1 MQAGVGIVQREQ
13 SIRLHEHR
21 QRLGQPD
28 PCHQPAE
35 PVPWLRGDERSSR
48 QSEAERCTESQRAEA
63 LDERR
68 ESEIGERRLEGQG
81 GNDQADDGDGE
92 RNPPSSPRLHV
103 RRLLVHALIVPH
115 RRPGRHGTRCPD
127 HDETPASCARGLGFV
142 TLAAMTTTAITSNP
156 LAARDASITTWP
168 ARHLRLVS
176 TLAGLAWTALGL
188 ESIVRPEQHNYRDYV
203 MFVPWVLTLVA
214 IVGIH
219 QIQRTQGGRLER
231 WGFAAVAASM
241 TVGALAAIPQA
252 FGQLEST
259 FAFVAPVWVLGM
271 IVFGIGTSR
280 AGVFP
285 RWVGIALALSELLTM
300 GAAAAMS
307 PWVPIRDRGSFSGA
321 VAHGVVF
328 LLVSLAVDRRT
339 RRAEARR

>member
-1 MQAGVGIVQREQ
+1 M
-13 SIRLHEHR
+13 
-21 QRLGQPD
+21 
-28 PCHQPAE
+28 
-35 PVPWLRGDERSSR
+35 
-48 QSEAERCTESQRAEA
+48 
-63 LDERR
+63 
-68 ESEIGERRLEGQG
+68 
-81 GNDQADDGDGE
+81 
-92 RNPPSSPRLHV
+92 
-103 RRLLVHALIVPH
+103 
-115 RRPGRHGTRCPD
+115 
-127 HDETPASCARGLGFV
+127 V

-156 LAARDASITTWP
+156 LTAGDASITTWP

-176 TLAGLAWTALGL
+176 TLAGIAWTALGL

-214 IVGIH
+214 IVGMH

-241 TVGALAAIPQA
+241 TFGALAAIPQA
-252 FGQLEST
+252 FGQLESS

-285 RWVGIALALSELLTM
+285 RWVGIALALSEMLTM

-328 LLVSLAVDRRT
+328 LLVSFAVDRRT
-339 RRAEARR
+339 RSVEARA